1 MREGLVALAIV
12 EVRFAAGT
20 HEHYLLALGEDDEP
34 VDAFERPEVAA
45 QLAALAGVPAA
56 GARIRSFGVEQSNSC
71 VVLDELHVLKLYR
84 RLEAGPN
91 PELEI
96 LRVLGEA
103 RFGNAPRLE
112 GALETHGPPLGT
124 ALASVTALVPAV
136 GGGWELA
143 LDSLGDDPSWLPD
156 RVWRL
161 GEITAELHAALASH
175 PDPAFSPEEPSAESL
190 GLLTAAIDEEIAT
203 TFSTLP
209 EDDALGAVAHRVEDI
224 RDLVQELSG
233 AGPSGLSIRMHG
245 DFHLGQ
251 VLWTSA
257 GDWVVIDFEGEP
269 ARSLPER
276 RRKRSPLRDV
286 AGMTRSFAYAA
297 DASVLLNG
305 VEPPAGWVEACRGAF
320 VDGYLSAADER
331 LLPPSRSGFDRL
343 LCAVRAGEARLRA
356 ALRDAE
362 PSGVGVDPAGRASAP
377 ARDHGM
383 SRPGEVDLYLLGEG
397 RHERLWEQLGGHP
410 LAGDAG
416 ARFAVWAPNAR
427 AVSVVGDWNYW
438 SEGADPLEP
447 QAVSGVWAGV
457 APNAREGQ
465 AYKLS
470 VLGADGV
477 TRLKADPI
485 AFRAEP
491 PPKTASVLYRSRHS
505 WRDGDW
511 LGRREAADPLATP
524 MSVYE
529 VHAGSWRQ
537 GLGWLDLAEQLTQHV
552 VELGFTHV
560 ELMPVMQHPF
570 GPSWGYQ
577 VSGYYAPH
585 APLGEP
591 DDLRAFVDALHAEGI
606 GVLLDWVPAH
616 FPRDEWALARFDGT
630 SLYEHADPRRG
641 AHPDWGT
648 LVFNYGR
655 HEVRNFLL
663 ANALYWLEEFHADG
677 LRVDAVAS
685 MLYLDYSREAGEWVP
700 NRFGGREDL
709 DAVSFLQ
716 ELNAV
721 VHATHPGVAMLA
733 EESTAWA
740 GVSRPTDGGGL
751 GFTFK
756 WNLGWM
762 HDTLGYLRHEPVHR
776 RWHHDELTFSMVY
789 AWDEN
794 FVLPLSHD
802 EVVHGKGSL
811 LRKMPGDEWQQF
823 ATLRALY
830 AHMWAHPGKQLLF
843 MGGELGQGTE
853 WSEAASLD
861 WYVLDYP
868 LHAGLCRCV
877 SDLNR
882 AYRGEPALWEVD
894 FRAEGFQWLVGDA
907 RDDNVLAYA
916 RALRGRVA
924 RARLPGQLLAGR
936 PARLADAASSSA
948 APGARC

>member
-1 MREGLVALAIV
+1 
-12 EVRFAAGT
+12 
-20 HEHYLLALGEDDEP
+20 
-34 VDAFERPEVAA
+34 
-45 QLAALAGVPAA
+45 
-56 GARIRSFGVEQSNSC
+56 
-71 VVLDELHVLKLYR
+71 
-84 RLEAGPN
+84 
-91 PELEI
+91 
-96 LRVLGEA
+96 
-103 RFGNAPRLE
+103 
-112 GALETHGPPLGT
+112 
-124 ALASVTALVPAV
+124 
-136 GGGWELA
+136 
-143 LDSLGDDPSWLPD
+143 
-156 RVWRL
+156 
-161 GEITAELHAALASH
+161 
-175 PDPAFSPEEPSAESL
+175 
-190 GLLTAAIDEEIAT
+190 
-203 TFSTLP
+203 
-209 EDDALGAVAHRVEDI
+209 
-224 RDLVQELSG
+224 
-233 AGPSGLSIRMHG
+233 
-245 DFHLGQ
+245 
-251 VLWTSA
+251 
-257 GDWVVIDFEGEP
+257 
-269 ARSLPER
+269 
-276 RRKRSPLRDV
+276 
-286 AGMTRSFAYAA
+286 
-297 DASVLLNG
+297 
-305 VEPPAGWVEACRGAF
+305 
-320 VDGYLSAADER
+320 
-331 LLPPSRSGFDRL
+331 
-343 LCAVRAGEARLRA
+343 
-356 ALRDAE
+356 
-362 PSGVGVDPAGRASAP
+362 
-377 ARDHGM
+377 
-383 SRPGEVDLYLLGEG
+383 
-397 RHERLWEQLGGHP
+397 
-410 LAGDAG
+410 
-416 ARFAVWAPNAR
+416 
-427 AVSVVGDWNYW
+427 
-438 SEGADPLEP
+438 
-447 QAVSGVWAGV
+447 
-457 APNAREGQ
+457 
-465 AYKLS
+465 
-470 VLGADGV
+470 
-477 TRLKADPI
+477 
-485 AFRAEP
+485 
-491 PPKTASVLYRSRHS
+491 
-505 WRDGDW
+505 
-511 LGRREAADPLATP
+511 
-524 MSVYE
+524 
-529 VHAGSWRQ
+529 
-537 GLGWLDLAEQLTQHV
+537 
-552 VELGFTHV
+552 
-560 ELMPVMQHPF
+560 MPVMQHPF

-630 SLYEHADPRRG
+630 ALYEHADPRRG

-762 HDTLGYLRHEPVHR
+762 HDTLGYLRHESVHR

-811 LRKMPGDEWQQF
+811 LRKLPGDEWQQF

-830 AHMWAHPGKQLLF
+830 GHMWAHPGKQLLF

-853 WSEAASLD
+853 WSEGASLD

-916 RALRGRVA
+916 RFSADASRVLACVVNFSPVVRHGWQMPLPLGGAWSEVLNTDATDYGGSGVGNLGRIVA
-924 RARLPGQLLAGR
+924 VAEPLHGR
-936 PARLADAASSSA
+936 PFSA
-948 APGARC
+948 AVTLPPLAAVWLAPTEARHDA